1 MSKQT
6 RKKAS
11 PWRLVIYL
19 YMLLILMSLLTVASY
34 TWFSISRTPRV
45 SDLYMFVNSPKGLEL
60 SADPLAEDEDWK
72 LQLDFRDLVDETT
85 PLRPVTWSNM
95 KQQFFA
101 ATYGFDGRLQQI
113 INWEPL
119 NDERHANKDNLDG
132 YYIKVSFYAR
142 TQQAVEVSLSPAVEV
157 DKGIDGSGTYL
168 IGTPIW
174 DDQNILH
181 NNGGEGAECAVRIGI
196 RITRLDEEFE
206 PDEERKSVFFIYEPN
221 SDIHI
226 NDPKGYIATPSIDNT
241 PHLVEEKYIIRQSAS
256 TWTEAYP
263 VQRNVVVHELGEFL
277 DEPKLFLMDMNEMV
291 KIDLY
296 IWLEGQ
302 DVDCTNRISEAQILA
317 SIQFAATP
325 EGQSGLVPI
334 ETQPPEET
342 QAAKQQNQE

>member
-6 RKKAS
+6 RKKTSA
-11 PWRLVIYL
+11 WRIVIYL

-34 TWFSISRTPRV
+34 TWFSLSRTPRV
-45 SDLYMFVNSPKGLEL
+45 SDMYMFVNAPKGLEL
-60 SADPLAEDEDWK
+60 SPEPDAEDEDWL

-85 PLRPVTWSNM
+85 PLRPVTWSDV

-101 ATYGFDGRLQQI
+101 ATYGFDGRLTPT

-119 NDERHANKDNLDG
+119 TDERNANKDNLDG

-142 TQQAVEVSLSPAVEV
+142 TDQAVEVSLSPAVEV
-157 DKGIDGSGTYL
+157 DEGIDGSGTYL

-181 NNGGEGAECAVRIGI
+181 NNGGQGAECAVRIGI

-206 PDEERKSVFFIYEPN
+206 PDEEQESVFFIYEPN

-226 NDPKGYIATPSIDNT
+226 NSPMGYIPTPSIDNT
-241 PHLVEEKYIIRQSAS
+241 PHLVKEEFIIRQTAS

-263 VQRNVVVHELGEFL
+263 VERGVVIHELGEFEE
-277 DEPKLFLMDMNEMV
+277 EPKLFAMAMDEMV

-302 DVDCTNRISEAQILA
+302 DVDCTNRISQAQILA
-317 SIQFAATP
+317 SIQFAAEP
-325 EGQSGLVPI
+325 DGQSGLVPI
-334 ETQPPEET
+334 ETQPPE
-342 QAAKQQNQE
+342 NNDQE